1 VRRLTRTLLLA
12 GIVACAAGAAYAAEG
27 KGAGSA
33 ADRRDGP
40 PTTSMGAGGLTGTG
54 ATRDGAR
61 TGSDKAQTGGTKP
74 SSAPAAGTTR

>member
-1 VRRLTRTLLLA
+1 MRRLTRTALLA
-12 GIVACAAGAAYAAEG
+12 GLVTCAAGGAYAAEG
-27 KGAGSA
+27 KGAGSPT
-33 ADRRDGP
+33 DRKDGP

-61 TGSDKAQTGGTKP
+61 TGAGQTRTGGAKP